1 MALTRGMLSA
11 MGLDEDKIN
20 AIITAHVEVVD
31 GLKAEIKSNK
41 DSADRAKELETELA
55 EAKNSLA
62 ELEKNKTEYENT
74 AAELAKLKESIAS
87 KEAHTRKE
95 NAITAHLKSV
105 NIPDKWHSR
114 ILKTLDFD
122 GVELDKDGTI
132 KNLDKLDSF
141 IDSEWGDTKTEPF
154 EEGYNSPKPP
164 KTSGANA
171 FGSMSLAEKMAF
183 AEQHPGDAQV
193 TEWLRNPTA
202 NKEG

>member
-1 MALTRGMLSA
+1 MPVESCTAAAEELCEAHKIDIESIKEERDTLKEKA
-11 MGLDEDKIN
+11 DK
-20 AIITAHVEVVD
+20 
-31 GLKAEIKSNK
+31 
-41 DSADRAKELETELA
+41 AKELETELA

-105 NIPDKWHSR
+105 NIPEKWHSR

-202 NKEG
+202 TNKEG